1 MKYYILSA
9 ILKRII
15 LIKIIFLETTN
26 FASSQAITPPC
37 SCSNVNPNFGT
48 NSNIPQQLCVPPLAY
63 DQKSVWLTWN
73 KPDNYENIADFNVY
87 MGGKKIGS
95 AKANSAV
102 NTLSGPYIQNFYK
115 NDLNNFHTKILFTT
129 YLVTGLNPNTIYT
142 FTVRA
147 VDANGA
153 ESGNSNQV
161 VVKTADNYK
170 KIVDITTFGATGD
183 GTTLNTQA
191 IQKAIDSCSSSTSA
205 FGCKVLIPKGIFL
218 SGPLFLRSQMT
229 FELANGA
236 ILRAT
241 SNPSKFPIKYGN
253 TPSAFLN
260 AYAITNIRLIGP
272 GSIDGNGWKLTS
284 NTTDELGKQIPVY
297 PKGSFNTFK
306 NLGNLAA
313 NQIIANG
320 NNYGSRSRLFAINS
334 VSNLHIGGG
343 ITFINPSMTTIGLG
357 DCKNVSIINARFQ
370 TYNINNGDG
379 IDIGSSS
386 NIQIIGSF
394 FDTGDDCIAMG
405 TGCGS
410 NAGQGAPVQ
419 CILIKNNYFRHGHGA
434 PSFGSSTGDWVKDI
448 LIEDSIAFLTDN
460 GVRLKSMPECG
471 GGVQNVYVRDIA
483 MQSVGSRNNFTFGGR
498 QFCGDTTAGHPFVFM
513 LNYHTTANGKA
524 KTPTQFSNITIT
536 RCSIDNV
543 KPTKSGSVIYL
554 IGHEGGGNYQT
565 IYNKNFKFDNI
576 KVTNAAPAQINL
588 ANSIT
593 FNKID
598 FTNFGDKSTPWLI
611 TKSENVKFINVPTM
625 KLNQQNFA

>member
-1 MKYYILSA
+1 
-9 ILKRII
+9 
-15 LIKIIFLETTN
+15 
-26 FASSQAITPPC
+26 
-37 SCSNVNPNFGT
+37 
-48 NSNIPQQLCVPPLAY
+48 
-63 DQKSVWLTWN
+63 
-73 KPDNYENIADFNVY
+73 
-87 MGGKKIGS
+87 
-95 AKANSAV
+95 
-102 NTLSGPYIQNFYK
+102 
-115 NDLNNFHTKILFTT
+115 
-129 YLVTGLNPNTIYT
+129 
-142 FTVRA
+142 
-147 VDANGA
+147 
-153 ESGNSNQV
+153 
-161 VVKTADNYK
+161 
-170 KIVDITTFGATGD
+170 
-183 GTTLNTQA
+183 
-191 IQKAIDSCSSSTSA
+191 
-205 FGCKVLIPKGIFL
+205 
-218 SGPLFLRSQMT
+218 MT

-241 SNPSKFPIKYGN
+241 SNPSKFPNQYGN

-260 AYAITNIRLIGP
+260 AYAITNIRIIGP
-272 GSIDGNGWKLTS
+272 GSIDGNGWKLSS

-357 DCKNVSIINARFQ
+357 DCKNVSIISVRFQ

-379 IDIGSSS
+379 IDIGRSS

-434 PSFGSSTGDWVKDI
+434 PSFGSSTGDWVKDV
-448 LIEDSIAFLTDN
+448 LVEDSIAFLTDN
-460 GVRLKSMPECG
+460 GIRLKSMPECG

-483 MQSVGSRNNFTFGGR
+483 MHSVGSRNNFTFGGR
-498 QFCGDTTAGHPFVFM
+498 QFSGDTTGGHPFVFM
-513 LNYHTTANGKA
+513 LNYHTTSNGKA
-524 KTPTQFSNITIT
+524 KTPTQFSDITIT

-543 KPTKSGSVIYL
+543 APTKSGSVIYL
-554 IGHEGGGNYQT
+554 IGNDGGGNYQT

-588 ANSIT
+588 ASSII
-593 FNKID
+593 FNKFD
-598 FTNFGDKSTPWLI
+598 FTNFGNKINPWLI
-611 TKSENVKFINVPTM
+611 TKSNNVKFINVPTM
-625 KLNQQNFA
+625 KLNKLNFA

>member
-26 FASSQAITPPC
+26 FALSQTITPPC
-37 SCSNVNPNFGT
+37 SCSNVKPNFGT

-87 MGGKKIGS
+87 MAGKKIGS

-161 VVKTADNYK
+161 VVKTAENYG

-241 SNPSKFPIKYGN
+241 SNPSKFPNQYGN

-260 AYAITNIRLIGP
+260 ALNGSLTNIRVIGP
-272 GSIDGNGWKLTS
+272 GSVDGNGWKLAS
-284 NTTDELGKQIPVY
+284 NAIDELGRQIPVY
-297 PKGSFNTFK
+297 AKGSPSTVN
-306 NLGNLAA
+306 NLGILAA
-313 NQIIANG
+313 NQVQTHG
-320 NNYGSRSRLFAINS
+320 NNYYSRSRLANFNF
-334 VSNLHIGGG
+334 VTNLHIGGG
-343 ITFINPSMTTIGLG
+343 ITFINPSMTTIGLA
-357 DCKNVSIINARFQ
+357 DSKNVSIISVRFQ

-379 IDIGSSS
+379 IDIGRSS

-434 PSFGSSTGDWVKDI
+434 PAFGGSAGDGIKDV
-448 LIEDSIAFLTDN
+448 LVEDNVAFLTDN
-460 GVRLKSMPECG
+460 GIRFKSSPQCG
-471 GGVQNVYVRDIA
+471 GGAQNVYARDIA
-483 MQSVGSRNNFTFGGR
+483 MQSVGSYNNFTFGGR
-498 QFCGDTTAGHPFVFM
+498 QFSGDTTAGHPFVFM
-513 LNYHTTANGKA
+513 LDYDSNPSGNA
-524 KTPTQFSNITIT
+524 KIPAQFKDITIT
-536 RCSIDNV
+536 RCSVDNI
-543 KPTKSGSVIYL
+543 KPTKSGEILYAV
-554 IGHEGGGNYQT
+554 GHDGGNIYQPV
-565 IYNKNFKFDNI
+565 YNKNIVRF
-576 KVTNAAPAQINL
+576 
-588 ANSIT
+588 
-593 FNKID
+593 FNKLIAY
-598 FTNFGDKSTPWLI
+598 STPYGLDRDVLYFWGWDLDWR
-611 TKSENVKFINVPTM
+611 
-625 KLNQQNFA
+625 